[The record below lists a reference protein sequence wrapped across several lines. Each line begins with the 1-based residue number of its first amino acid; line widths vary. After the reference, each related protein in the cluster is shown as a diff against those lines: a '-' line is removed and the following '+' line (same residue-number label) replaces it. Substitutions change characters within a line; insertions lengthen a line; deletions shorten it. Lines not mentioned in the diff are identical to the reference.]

1 MPPTLYK
8 GSIGGDGLRIL
19 TSGVFEKM
27 MASGEEARVR
37 YGFVIP
43 RGDPRAVAELAGELE
58 AAGWDGAFYWDG
70 INIGDMETY
79 DPWVVM
85 AAMAMR
91 TGRVRIGAM
100 LPPARRR
107 PWKLARETMTL
118 DRLSGG
124 RLVLPVGLGTLD
136 DGGFS
141 KVGEPTDRR
150 VRARLLDESLD
161 ILTGLWSG
169 EPFSYE
175 GGRLEEMTFLPR
187 PVQRPRIPIWV
198 VGAWPSEKSMNRAL
212 RYDGLLA
219 YTTRGEVTPEDIRAM
234 KAYVEEP
241 FAGHPLRHHL
251 GGGDAGRRPRAG
263 GADRASVRRGGC
275 YVVDR
280 VQVDSSQRAGGPS
293 SPHKAGAAFHRLRLL
308 PSTLAVF
315 EDLEDLVDER
325 FALVGEIAGVNSLL
339 VRLEV
344 AEGGLLRQVL
354 VYETDDGVNLLSRE
368 AVAAA
373 GQSAPH
379 GLRPSLAGCSVAAD
393 YTVRVS
399 GLDLGSE
406 REPVHHP

>member
-1 MPPTLYK
+1 M
-8 GSIGGDGLRIL
+8 
-19 TSGVFEKM
+19 
-27 MASGEEARVR
+27 R

-100 LPPARRR
+100 LTPPARRR

-161 ILTGLWSG
+161 ILTGVWSG

-175 GGRLEEMTFLPR
+175 GEHYRLEEMTFLPR

-234 KAYVEEP
+234 KAYVEENRSQDTPFDIIWEGETPGDDPERAAQIVRP
-241 FAGHPLRHHL
+241 FAE
-251 GGGDAGRRPRAG
+251 AGVTWWIESRWAP
-263 GADRASVRRGGC
+263 
-275 YVVDR
+275 
-280 VQVDSSQRAGGPS
+280 PNE
-293 SPHKAGAAFHRLRLL
+293 P
-308 PSTLAVF
+308 
-315 EDLEDLVDER
+315 EDLR
-325 FALVGEIAGVNSLL
+325 ARI
-339 VRLEV
+339 
-344 AEGGLLRQVL
+344 RQ
-354 VYETDDGVNLLSRE
+354 G
-368 AVAAA
+368 
-373 GQSAPH
+373 P
-379 GLRPSLAGCSVAAD
+379 PSIG
-393 YTVRVS
+393 
-399 GLDLGSE
+399 
-406 REPVHHP
+406 